1 MQGYKGEVVSI
12 LVIGE
17 SCRDIFWYG
26 DSSRMCPEAPA
37 PVFNPLHY
45 TDNGGMAMNVKINI
59 EALGYN
65 CDIITNDNWKDITK
79 TRYVHKH
86 TNSLFIRVDEGDDK
100 VPRCK
105 LSKINF
111 SMYDLIVISDYN
123 KGFLL
128 QEDVEYIARNHS
140 CVFLDT
146 KKDLGP
152 WCDHVN
158 YIKINNFEYERAKS
172 RITPRMKEKMIVTL
186 GQEGCLYNN
195 EIFPVEKVEIKDVS
209 GAGDTFLAGL
219 VVEYLKTRDVATAAI
234 FANACASLVVQKRG
248 VSTCQK

>member
-1 MQGYKGEVVSI
+1 MSI

-17 SCRDIFWYG
+17 SCRDVFWYG

-37 PVFNPLHY
+37 PVFNPLY
-45 TDNGGMAMNVKINI
+45 FTDNGGMAMNVKTNI
-59 EALGYN
+59 ESLGVE
-65 CDIITNDNWKDITK
+65 CDIITNKNWHEITK

-105 LSKINF
+105 VSKINY

-123 KGFLL
+123 KGFLMP
-128 QEDVEYIARNHS
+128 EDIEYIARNHS

-146 KKDLGP
+146 KKDLGN
-152 WCDHVN
+152 WCDHVR
-158 YIKINNFEYERAKS
+158 YIKINNFEFERTKD
-172 RITPRMKEKMIVTL
+172 RISPKMKEKMIITL
-186 GQEGCLYNN
+186 GQDGCLFRGINY
-195 EIFPVEKVEIKDVS
+195 PVKRVEIKDVS

-219 VVEYLKTRDVATAAI
+219 VVQYLKTREIEQAAV
-234 FANACASLVVQKRG
+234 FANECATQVVQRRG
-248 VSTCQK
+248 VSICQT